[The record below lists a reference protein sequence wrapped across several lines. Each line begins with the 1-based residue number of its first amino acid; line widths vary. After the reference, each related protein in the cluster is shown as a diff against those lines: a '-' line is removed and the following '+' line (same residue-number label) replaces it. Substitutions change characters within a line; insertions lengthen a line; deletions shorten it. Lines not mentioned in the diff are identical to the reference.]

1 MNLNDLANLGQI
13 VGAIGV
19 MITLVYLAIQ
29 IRGNTRVVSAQAR
42 HALSN
47 LPPAPQ
53 SASAER
59 AAQRLL
65 GQGEESTRFNALTIQ
80 Q

>member
-29 IRGNTRVVSAQAR
+29 IRGNTRVASAQAR
-42 HALSN
+42 HAISEFVLRN
-47 LPPAPQ
+47 LNF
-53 SASAER
+53 S
-59 AAQRLL
+59 
-65 GQGEESTRFNALTIQ
+65 GGTRRSIRQA
-80 Q
+80 